1 MKHVSGAVVSNSSW
15 ELLHQHYSTW
25 NCTVCQ
31 SCQGKFKNTFFS
43 FYQVLQLS
51 AQVDILTDG
60 QEETEDNLAQVKH
73 DTGLLSTRLS
83 MLEDQ
88 VKQVEVKDEENW
100 QFENR
105 KRTVEKKQ
113 TDDDIV
119 IGQFKHR

>member
-1 MKHVSGAVVSNSSW
+1 MP
-15 ELLHQHYSTW
+15 ELSR
-25 NCTVCQ
+25 
-31 SCQGKFKNTFFS
+31 KFKNTFFL